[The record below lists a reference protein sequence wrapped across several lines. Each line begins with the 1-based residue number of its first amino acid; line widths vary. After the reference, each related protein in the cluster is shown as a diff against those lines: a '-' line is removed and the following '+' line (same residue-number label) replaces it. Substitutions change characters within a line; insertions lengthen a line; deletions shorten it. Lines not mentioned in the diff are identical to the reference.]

1 MARDTWAL
9 LAVFATGFLALAG
22 LTLGVY
28 DRLDTRI
35 DRLDDR
41 IEGLNANLSG
51 EIGKVQAGQAA
62 IRERLV
68 RLETL
73 VGIADQDI
81 QSGAGDESG
90 RAS

>member
-1 MARDTWAL
+1 M
-9 LAVFATGFLALAG
+9 LAVFAAGFLSLAG